1 MRIELTNK
9 THWRD
14 DHIRAFLARGMQAE
28 RPDLCKRGAPPMC
41 VTITYRK
48 ATRPGFIPNGHSSG
62 YAYYHSRTMRVR
74 LPRENPDKVDFAHVI
89 AHELAHTRGLK
100 HDMMNSCATYGRVG
114 RWRELY
120 SWAEALP
127 LEIKPKTVKQRPQAD
142 AKLAHCNEMLRLAFT
157 REKRAVTLR
166 KKWQGKVRYYS
177 QKLLK
182 AAANVTE

>member
-1 MRIELTNK
+1 MRIELINK

-14 DHIRAFLARGMQAE
+14 DHIRAFIARGMQAE
-28 RPDLCKRGAPPMC
+28 RPDLCKRGAPAMH
-41 VTITYRK
+41 VTVVYAR
-48 ATRPGFIPNGHSSG
+48 RHRHSG
-62 YAYYHSRTMRVR
+62 YAYFHSRTIRIR
-74 LPRENPDKVDFAHVI
+74 LPKENPDKVTFAAII

-100 HDMMNSCATYGRVG
+100 HDMMNGCATYGLTG